1 MKNEMTGQA
10 NRGFDSG
17 FDGSDVFGQ
26 KAEGDSAPGCRPEFE
41 YMEGGWGWVVVVASA
56 YSFGILYGMVGNYAL
71 IFNKFEEVYNGTEN
85 HVFYAGSVKVCTR
98 LGRDV

>member
-17 FDGSDVFGQ
+17 VDVLEQ
-26 KAEGDSAPGCRPEFE
+26 KTGDDLPPESRPEFE

-85 HVFYAGSVKVCTR
+85 HVFYAGDVKVCSG